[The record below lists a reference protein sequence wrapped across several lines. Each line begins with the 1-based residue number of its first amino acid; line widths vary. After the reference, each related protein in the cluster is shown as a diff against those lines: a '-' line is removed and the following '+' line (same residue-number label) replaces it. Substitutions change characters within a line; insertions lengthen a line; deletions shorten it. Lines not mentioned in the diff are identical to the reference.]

1 MSGETL
7 VVGSLV
13 FNDVT
18 PEKTKLKILEELSA
32 AIEVEVSDLR
42 FDIYSGKW
50 QFQSINWQ
58 SRVER
63 EGIEKF
69 LEQWKGYIKKLNC
82 SLHHLTEPE
91 EINYRKEAR

>member
-58 SRVER
+58 SHVER

-69 LEQWKGYIKKLNC
+69 LEQWKGFIKKLNC

>member
-50 QFQSINWQ
+50 QFQSINWK
-58 SRVER
+58 SHVER

-69 LEQWKGYIKKLNC
+69 LEQWKGFIKKLNC